1 MSVATAVTIG
11 HFDGVHRGH
20 VKLVDAARRAAG
32 ESGRVLALTFESHPL
47 SVLRPEAAPKPL
59 SNLQQRRRWLLEA
72 GACEVEVLPTSAD
85 FLSQTPESF
94 LGWLVAEYRPDFIV
108 EGLDFRFGR
117 DRIGSA
123 AMLREFGSKHG
134 YETIIIEDVIVPLT
148 DCAEVR
154 VRSSLIRWL
163 VAQGRVRDA
172 RLLLGRRYEICGE
185 VVSGAGRGGR
195 DLGVRT
201 ANLAPADHLLPADG
215 VYAGWATTDEGTGY
229 PAAISVGT
237 KPTFGEHPRVCESH
251 LIGFAD
257 GDRRYGWTI
266 RLEFDDWLRDQLP
279 FGRVEQLIDQL
290 HRDIDRVRSRGACG

>member
-20 VKLVDAARRAAG
+20 VKLVDAARRAVG

-85 FLSQTPESF
+85 FFSQTPESF

-123 AMLREFGSKHG
+123 AMLRKFGSKHG

-185 VVSGAGRGGR
+185 VVSGAGRGGP
-195 DLGVRT
+195 DLGIRT
-201 ANLAPADHLLPADG
+201 ANLADADHLLPGDG
-215 VYAGWATTDEGTGY
+215 VYAGWATADDGTGY

-237 KPTFGEHPRVCESH
+237 KPTFGEHPRVCEAH
-251 LIGFAD
+251 LLGFAD
-257 GDRRYGWTI
+257 GGNRYGWMI

-279 FGRVEQLIDQL
+279 FGSVEQLIDQVR
-290 HRDIDRVRSRGACG
+290 RDIERVRSRSEG

>member
-20 VKLVDAARRAAG
+20 VKLLETARRAVG

-72 GACEVEVLPTSAD
+72 GACEVMVLPTAAD

-108 EGLDFRFGR
+108 EGRDFRFGR

-123 AMLREFGSKHG
+123 ATLREFGSKHG

-215 VYAGWATTDEGTGY
+215 VYAGRATTDDGTGY

-266 RLEFDDWLRDQLP
+266 RVEFDDWLRDQLP
-279 FGRVEQLIDQL
+279 FGSVEQLIDQL
-290 HRDIDRVRSRGACG
+290 QRDIDRVRSGWACG